1 MDQIKKTTNRNALQQ
16 YHSDQRKQ
24 YALEFLA
31 KKPMTSREIVA
42 TMNVNW
48 DQFKHTLDY
57 LQDSGHLKKSKV
69 SSNGSS
75 ITLYTS
81 TGKEFTPRTYD
92 QCLAGLTCKRKS
104 LTDKGMYDDLIASN
118 PNIRVYAGKKSL
130 FDTKPNSYFGKGQMA
145 KGGRGIASTFSMMD
159 GASGFD

>member
-1 MDQIKKTTNRNALQQ
+1 MDQIKKTINRNALQQ

-24 YALEFLA
+24 LALDMLA
-31 KKPMTSREIVA
+31 KKPMHSKEIA
-42 TMNVNW
+42 SSMNVNW

-57 LQDSGHLKKSKV
+57 LEESGHLKKSKINHKGV
-69 SSNGSS
+69 S
-75 ITLYTS
+75 ITLYTA
-81 TGKEFTPRTYD
+81 TGKEFNARSYE
-92 QCLAGLTCKRKS
+92 QCLAGLSSKKKS

-118 PNIRVYAGKKSL
+118 PNLRVYAGKKSL